1 VQVLPIDLVEII
13 ATTMAMLVVLI
24 PVAGLTARFALKP
37 LVDSFGRYLA
47 LQGQEDAIA
56 ITDRR
61 IALLEQ
67 SVEALQGELS
77 RVREAQ
83 DFETALRDGGEAR
96 SLPSGGVSAP
106 APTDD

>member
-1 VQVLPIDLVEII
+1 VEVLPINLEEII
-13 ATTMAMLVVLI
+13 AIVMGMLVVLI

-37 LVDSFGRYLA
+37 LVDSFGKYLA

-67 SVEALQGELS
+67 NVEALQGELS
-77 RVREAQ
+77 RVRAAQ
-83 DFETALRDGGEAR
+83 DFDHALRDGGDAR
-96 SLPSGGVSAP
+96 ALQSGAESSDVAP
-106 APTDD
+106 NT